1 MINLKKAFVSKPVQN
16 FSKKGYKMTQL
27 HFYNENHS
35 ATPNGLKVCIFGG
48 TSNLGPNIAAH
59 LVTKGSPCLMVHRN
73 ALDVISPLGND
84 LTLIK
89 SNPYRSWSPFILN
102 YNLIPDV
109 KKCLFIKIKNIF

>member
-1 MINLKKAFVSKPVQN
+1 MLNLKRVFSKNQIN
-16 FSKKGYKMTQL
+16 NLSKKGYQMTQL
-27 HFYNENHS
+27 HFSHGNNP
-35 ATPNGLKVCIFGG
+35 ATPNGLKICIFGG
-48 TSNLGPNIAAH
+48 TSNLGPNLAAH

-73 ALDVISPLGND
+73 ALDVISPMAND

-109 KKCLFIKIKNIF
+109 ISNL